1 MVTQELNFNELSR
14 RLQAAPEPSPD
25 LWSRIAH
32 AHVAR
37 RQRRVRIRLAATL
50 AFMLAGS
57 AFFLAA
63 PHLVPGTDWQ
73 ARAQALELELR
84 ALPASDDAAEGAVAR
99 ETESGLGRI
108 DRALQAAYDRGA
120 RANEL
125 VPLWKQRSELLST
138 LLAVRQQSAAV
149 IRI

>member
-1 MVTQELNFNELSR
+1 MVIQELNFNDLAR
-14 RLQAAPEPSPD
+14 GLQATPEPSAD
-25 LWSRIAH
+25 MWSRIAG

-37 RQRRVRIRLAATL
+37 RQRRVRVRLAATF
-50 AFMLAGS
+50 AFTLAGA
-57 AFFLAA
+57 AFFLVA

-84 ALPASDDAAEGAVAR
+84 ALPASDDAAEGTVAR
-99 ETESGLGRI
+99 EAESGLGRI

-138 LLAVRQQSAAV
+138 LMAVRQQSASV

>member
-1 MVTQELNFNELSR
+1 MVTQELSFNDFAE
-14 RLQAAPEPSPD
+14 RLQATPEPCAD
-25 LWSRIAH
+25 LWSRIAE

-37 RQRRVRIRLAATL
+37 RRRRVRVRLAATL
-50 AFMLAGS
+50 AFTLAGS

-73 ARAQALELELR
+73 ARSQALELQLR
-84 ALPASDDAAEGAVAR
+84 ALPASDDTSEGPAAR